1 MKLNLFQQYETH
13 RNPKGFHNSIPNSM
27 TSDQQ
32 KQLQKEREQAFL
44 IKTEKQLDSLMD
56 TIKYSPDPLHK
67 RKVIKNYLELAYNY
81 GVFDGVSVAHDIDK
95 VVETTVKQKLA
106 Q

>member
-1 MKLNLFQQYETH
+1 
-13 RNPKGFHNSIPNSM
+13 M

-32 KQLQKEREQAFL
+32 KQLQKEREQSFL
-44 IKTEKQLDSLMD
+44 AKTDKHLDNLMD
-56 TIKYSPDPLHK
+56 TIKYSPDPL
-67 RKVIKNYLELAYNY
+67 RNRDLIKSYLELAYNY